1 MLSRVIHARGL
12 ARTFRKKKQE
22 VHAVVGVDLDVA
34 AGEIVGFLG
43 PNGAGKTTTLRMLTT
58 LLEPTAGTA
67 TVAGCDLVTD
77 PVGVRRRIGY
87 VSQSGSTYP
96 DARAGE
102 EVVDHARLYGMST
115 AEATERGRKLF
126 ADFDLDGLWE
136 RQPKTLSGGQRR
148 RLDIV
153 VGLIHVPELV
163 FLDEPTTG
171 LDPQA
176 RANLWQ
182 HIRGLREERGTTVF
196 LTTHYLDEA
205 DALCDRILVI
215 DHGAIV
221 AEGTPD
227 ALKSQ
232 VGGDVLTVTFAEPSQ
247 VAAVARL
254 VEQLPGAEAP
264 QVLDDRV
271 VGRVRHGGTALVELV
286 RGLDRENIA
295 VSGVESRRP
304 SLDDVFLQLTGR
316 SLRDAESRPAVPG
329 APAAEEVTV

>member
-1 MLSRVIHARGL
+1 MIHARGL

-22 VHAVVGVDLDVA
+22 VHAVAGVDLDVE

-58 LLEPTAGTA
+58 LLAPTAGTA

-87 VSQSGSTYP
+87 VSQSGATYP

-102 EVVDHARLYGMST
+102 EVVDHARLYGIST
-115 AEATERGRKLF
+115 AEATARGKQLF
-126 ADFDLDGLWE
+126 RELDLDGLWE
-136 RQPKTLSGGQRR
+136 RQPKSMSGGQRR
-148 RLDIV
+148 RLDIA
-153 VGLIHVPELV
+153 VGLVHVPGLV

-182 HIRGLREERGTTVF
+182 HIRGLREEGGTTVF

-215 DHGAIV
+215 DAGRIV

-232 VGGDVLTVTFAEPSQ
+232 VGGDVLTVTVEHAETAGR
-247 VAAVARL
+247 VAALMGA
-254 VEQLPGAEAP
+254 LPGAEAP
-264 QVLDDRV
+264 QVLDTRV
-271 VGRVRHGGTALVELV
+271 VGRAPHGGAALMSLV
-286 RGLDRENIA
+286 RELDAAGIA
-295 VSGVESRRP
+295 VAGIESRRP
-304 SLDDVFLQLTGR
+304 SLDDVFLDLTGR
-316 SLRDAESRPAVPG
+316 SLRESGGPPVPVDRSTAEQPQEMAR
-329 APAAEEVTV
+329 

>member
-1 MLSRVIHARGL
+1 MLTRVIHARGL

-22 VHAVVGVDLDVA
+22 VRAVVGVDLDVD

-67 TVAGCDLVTD
+67 TVAGCDLIAD

-102 EVVDHARLYGMST
+102 EVVDHARLYGMTT
-115 AEATERGRKLF
+115 AQATERGKQLF
-126 ADFDLDGLWE
+126 RDLDLEGLWE
-136 RQPKTLSGGQRR
+136 RQPKSMSGGQRR
-148 RLDIV
+148 RLDIA
-153 VGLIHVPELV
+153 VGLVHVPELV

-171 LDPQA
+171 LDTQA
-176 RANLWQ
+176 RANLWL
-182 HIRGLREERGTTVF
+182 HIRALREDRGTTVF

-221 AEGTPD
+221 ASGTPD
-227 ALKSQ
+227 QLKSQ
-232 VGGDVLTVTFAEPSQ
+232 VGGDVLTVT
-247 VAAVARL
+247 VARPDQAVEVARL
-254 VEQLPGAEAP
+254 VSALPGAEPA
-264 QVLDDRV
+264 QVVDDRV
-271 VGRVRHGGTALVELV
+271 IGRVRYGGAALVELV
-286 RGLDRENIA
+286 RGLDGAGIA

-316 SLRDAESRPAVPG
+316 SLRDTESATA
-329 APAAEEVTV
+329 APVAPEEVTV

>member
-1 MLSRVIHARGL
+1 MIHARGL

-22 VHAVVGVDLDVA
+22 VHAVAGVDLDVE

-58 LLEPTAGTA
+58 LLAPTAGTA

-87 VSQSGSTYP
+87 VSQSGATYP

-102 EVVDHARLYGMST
+102 EVVDHARLYGIST
-115 AEATERGRKLF
+115 AEATARGKQLF
-126 ADFDLDGLWE
+126 RELDLDGLWE
-136 RQPKTLSGGQRR
+136 RQPKSMSGGQRR
-148 RLDIV
+148 RLDIA
-153 VGLIHVPELV
+153 VGLVHVPGLV

-215 DHGAIV
+215 DAGRIV

-232 VGGDVLTVTFAEPSQ
+232 VGGDVLTVTVEHAETAGR
-247 VAAVARL
+247 VAALMGA
-254 VEQLPGAEAP
+254 LPGAEAP
-264 QVLDDRV
+264 QVFDTRV
-271 VGRVRHGGTALVELV
+271 VGRAPHGGAALMSLV
-286 RGLDRENIA
+286 RELDAAGIA
-295 VSGVESRRP
+295 VAGIESRRP
-304 SLDDVFLQLTGR
+304 SLDDVFLDLTGR
-316 SLRDAESRPAVPG
+316 SLRESGGPPVPADRTTAEQPQEMAR
-329 APAAEEVTV
+329 

>member
-1 MLSRVIHARGL
+1 
-12 ARTFRKKKQE
+12 
-22 VHAVVGVDLDVA
+22 VHAVVGVDLDVE

-115 AEATERGRKLF
+115 AEATERGKELF

-153 VGLIHVPELV
+153 VGLIHIPELV

-182 HIRGLREERGTTVF
+182 HISGLREERGTTVF

-232 VGGDVLTVTFAEPSQ
+232 VGGDVLTVTVAEPGQ
-247 VAAVARL
+247 VADVARL
-254 VEQLPGAEAP
+254 VERLPGAEAP

-286 RGLDRENIA
+286 RGLDRERIA

-316 SLRDAESRPAVPG
+316 SLRDAESQPAVPG

>member
-1 MLSRVIHARGL
+1 MLRPVIHARGL
-12 ARTFRKKKQE
+12 ARTFRKRKQE
-22 VHAVVGVDLDVA
+22 VHAVVGVDLDVEP
-34 AGEIVGFLG
+34 GEIVGFLG

-67 TVAGCDLVTD
+67 TVAGCDLIAD

-87 VSQSGSTYP
+87 VSQSGSTAP
-96 DARAGE
+96 EARAGE

-115 AEATERGRKLF
+115 AEATERGKKLF
-126 ADFDLDGLWE
+126 GELDLDGLWE

-153 VGLIHVPELV
+153 VGLVHVPQLV

-176 RANLWQ
+176 RANLWT
-182 HIRGLREERGTTVF
+182 HIRALREERGTTVF

-221 AEGTPD
+221 ASGTPD
-227 ALKSQ
+227 ELKSQ
-232 VGGDVLTVTFAEPSQ
+232 VGGDVLTVTVAEPGQ
-247 VAAVARL
+247 VASVARI
-254 VEQLPGAEAP
+254 VGQLAGAEEP
-264 QVLDDRV
+264 QVTGDRV
-271 VGRVRHGGTALVELV
+271 VGRVPRGGAALVELV
-286 RGLDRENIA
+286 RLLDRGGI
-295 VSGVESRRP
+295 VISGLESRRP
-304 SLDDVFLQLTGR
+304 SLDDVFLGLTGR
-316 SLRDAESRPAVPG
+316 SLRDAEAATPAD
-329 APAAEEVTV
+329 AEEVAVR

>member
-1 MLSRVIHARGL
+1 
-12 ARTFRKKKQE
+12 
-22 VHAVVGVDLDVA
+22 
-34 AGEIVGFLG
+34 
-43 PNGAGKTTTLRMLTT
+43 MLTT

-67 TVAGCDLVTD
+67 TVAGCDLIAD

-102 EVVDHARLYGMST
+102 EVVDHARLYGMTT
-115 AEATERGRKLF
+115 AEATQRGKQLF
-126 ADFDLDGLWE
+126 RELDLEGLWE
-136 RQPKTLSGGQRR
+136 RQPKSMSGGQRR
-148 RLDIV
+148 RLDIA
-153 VGLIHVPELV
+153 VGLVHVPELV

-182 HIRGLREERGTTVF
+182 HIRALREDRGTTVF

-215 DHGAIV
+215 DHGSIV
-221 AEGTPD
+221 AAGTPD
-227 ALKSQ
+227 QLKSQ
-232 VGGDVLTVTFAEPSQ
+232 VGGDVLTVTVEHPAQAAE
-247 VAAVARL
+247 VARL
-254 VEQLPGAEAP
+254 VGELPGAEAP
-264 QVLDDRV
+264 QVVDDRV
-271 VGRVRHGGTALVELV
+271 VGRVRHGGAALVELV
-286 RGLDRENIA
+286 RGLDRASIA

-316 SLRDAESRPAVPG
+316 SLRDAETVAA
-329 APAAEEVTV
+329 APVATEEVPV

>member
-1 MLSRVIHARGL
+1 VIRARGL

-22 VHAVVGVDLDVA
+22 VHAVAGVDLDVE

-58 LLEPTAGTA
+58 LLVPTAGTA
-67 TVAGCDLVTD
+67 TVAGCDLVSD

-102 EVVDHARLYGMST
+102 EVVDHARLYGIST
-115 AEATERGRKLF
+115 AEATARGKQLF
-126 ADFDLDGLWE
+126 RELDLDGLWE
-136 RQPKTLSGGQRR
+136 RQPKSMSGGQRR
-148 RLDIV
+148 RLDIAM
-153 VGLIHVPELV
+153 GLVHVPGLV

-215 DHGAIV
+215 DAGRIV
-221 AEGTPD
+221 ASGTPD
-227 ALKSQ
+227 QLKSE
-232 VGGDVLTVTFAEPSQ
+232 VGGDVLTVSAERLDQ
-247 VAAVARL
+247 AGEVARL
-254 VEQLPGAEAP
+254 VAALPGAEAP
-264 QVLDDRV
+264 QVLDSQVVVRV
-271 VGRVRHGGTALVELV
+271 PSGGSALIALVRELDAA
-286 RGLDRENIA
+286 GIA
-295 VSGVESRRP
+295 VAGIESRRP
-304 SLDDVFLQLTGR
+304 SLDDVFLGLTGR
-316 SLRDAESRPAVPG
+316 SLRETG
-329 APAAEEVTV
+329 APAAPTQPQEALR

>member
-1 MLSRVIHARGL
+1 
-12 ARTFRKKKQE
+12 
-22 VHAVVGVDLDVA
+22 
-34 AGEIVGFLG
+34 
-43 PNGAGKTTTLRMLTT
+43 MLTT
-58 LLEPTAGTA
+58 LLEPTAGSA
-67 TVAGCDLVTD
+67 TVAGCDLITD

-115 AEATERGRKLF
+115 AEATERGKQLF
-126 ADFDLDGLWE
+126 RELDLDGLWE

-148 RLDIV
+148 RLDIA
-153 VGLIHVPELV
+153 VGLVHVPQLV

-176 RANLWQ
+176 RANLWE
-182 HIRGLREERGTTVF
+182 HIRALREERGTTVF

-221 AEGTPD
+221 ASGTPD

-232 VGGDVLTVTFAEPSQ
+232 VGGDVLTVTVARVDQ
-247 VAAVARL
+247 VGEVARL
-254 VEQLPGAEAP
+254 VAGLSGSEEP
-264 QVLDDRV
+264 QVVDDRV
-271 VGRVRHGGTALVELV
+271 IGRVPHGGAALVELV
-286 RGLDRENIA
+286 RGLDRAGLA

-304 SLDDVFLQLTGR
+304 SLDDVFLGLTGR
-316 SLRDAESRPAVPG
+316 SLRDAETATP
-329 APAAEEVTV
+329 APAAQEVTV

>member
-1 MLSRVIHARGL
+1 MLVTVIHARGL

-22 VHAVVGVDLDVA
+22 VHAVVGVDLDVE

-67 TVAGCDLVTD
+67 TVAGCDLIAD

-115 AEATERGRKLF
+115 SEATERGRRLF
-126 ADFDLDGLWE
+126 RELDLDGLWE
-136 RQPKTLSGGQRR
+136 RQPKTMSGGQRR
-148 RLDIV
+148 RLDIA
-153 VGLIHVPELV
+153 VGLVHVPEAV

-176 RANLWQ
+176 RANLWT
-182 HIRGLREERGTTVF
+182 HIQALREERGTTVF

-221 AEGTPD
+221 ASGTPD
-227 ALKSQ
+227 ELKSQ
-232 VGGDVLTVTFAEPSQ
+232 VGGDVLTVTVQRQDRVGE
-247 VAAVARL
+247 VARL
-254 VEQLPGAEAP
+254 VGELRGAEAP
-264 QVLDDRV
+264 QVVDDRV
-271 VGRVRHGGTALVELV
+271 VGRVPHGGAALVELV
-286 RGLDRENIA
+286 RGLDRADIE
-295 VSGVESRRP
+295 VSGIESRRP
-304 SLDDVFLQLTGR
+304 SLDDVFLGLTGR
-316 SLRDAESRPAVPG
+316 SLRDAETPAPS
-329 APAAEEVTV
+329 AHQEVTV

>member
-1 MLSRVIHARGL
+1 VIHARGL

-22 VHAVVGVDLDVA
+22 VHAVAGVDLDVE

-58 LLEPTAGTA
+58 LLAPTAGTA
-67 TVAGCDLVTD
+67 TVAGCDLVSD

-102 EVVDHARLYGMST
+102 EVVDHARLYGIST
-115 AEATERGRKLF
+115 AEATERGKRLF
-126 ADFDLDGLWE
+126 RELDLDGLWE
-136 RQPKTLSGGQRR
+136 RQPKSMSGGQRR
-148 RLDIV
+148 RLDIA
-153 VGLIHVPELV
+153 VGLVHVPGLV

-215 DHGAIV
+215 DAGRIV
-221 AEGTPD
+221 ASGTPD
-227 ALKSQ
+227 ELKSQ
-232 VGGDVLTVTFAEPSQ
+232 VGGDVLTVTVERPDDALW
-247 VAAVARL
+247 VAALMAA
-254 VEQLPGAEAP
+254 LPGADTP
-264 QVLDDRV
+264 QVLDTRV
-271 VGRVRHGGTALVELV
+271 VGRAAHGGAALMTLV
-286 RGLDRENIA
+286 REMDAAGIDVAGI
-295 VSGVESRRP
+295 ESRRP
-304 SLDDVFLQLTGR
+304 SLDDVFLSLTGR
-316 SLRDAESRPAVPG
+316 SLRESDGPAE
-329 APAAEEVTV
+329 PAAEQELAR

>member
-1 MLSRVIHARGL
+1 MLARVIHARGL

-22 VHAVVGVDLDVA
+22 VRAVVGVDLDVD

-67 TVAGCDLVTD
+67 TVAGCDLIAD

-102 EVVDHARLYGMST
+102 EVVDHARLYGMTT
-115 AEATERGRKLF
+115 AEATRRGRQLF
-126 ADFDLDGLWE
+126 DELDLAGLWE
-136 RQPKTLSGGQRR
+136 RQPKSMSGGQRR
-148 RLDIV
+148 RLDIA
-153 VGLIHVPELV
+153 VGLVHVPELV

-182 HIRGLREERGTTVF
+182 HIRALREDRGTTVF

-221 AEGTPD
+221 ASGTPD
-227 ALKSQ
+227 QLKSQ
-232 VGGDVLTVTFAEPSQ
+232 VGGDVLTVT
-247 VAAVARL
+247 VARPDQAAEVAGL
-254 VEQLPGAEAP
+254 VGALPGAEPP
-264 QVLDDRV
+264 QVVDDRV
-271 VGRVRHGGTALVELV
+271 IGRVTHGGAALVELV
-286 RGLDRENIA
+286 RGLDRAGIA

-316 SLRDAESRPAVPG
+316 SLRDAETTG
-329 APAAEEVTV
+329 AAPVAPEEVAV